1 MTKLSPDA
9 TLRQGGDLRGLSAGR
24 SYLDLGTCVNRY
36 GPPPSVAAALQ
47 DLDITRLRPHP
58 YEAEQMFVSAYAEY
72 LGVRP
77 DELVAGRGITE
88 FIRLLGR
95 LLPADRV
102 VVVVPDYTDSIRS
115 FGNHLAA
122 PAGASD
128 TPDTRLARIAEGM
141 ASYDY
146 VVISNPNNPL

>member
-9 TLRQGGDLRGLSAGR
+9 TLRQGGDLRGLSADR

-47 DLDITRLRPHP
+47 ELDITRLRPHP
-58 YEAEQMFVSAYAEY
+58 YDAEQMFVSAYAEY

-102 VVVVPDYTDSIRS
+102 TVVVP
-115 FGNHLAA
+115 
-122 PAGASD
+122 AS
-128 TPDTRLARIAEGM
+128 TNSL
-141 ASYDY
+141 
-146 VVISNPNNPL
+146 